1 MTRTLT
7 ALSSTTTIG
16 ALLTLCVA
24 LAGPAL
30 ANPPAAPAAAQPV
43 AAPAAPKPACTGPE
57 HRQFDFWLGA
67 WDVKNPA
74 GKLVGTN
81 EITSELGGCV
91 LQEHWKGMGGSMGM
105 SFNIYDASDRTW
117 HQIWVDGS
125 GSLLNLAGAF
135 SEGKMILS
143 GTTRGAGDAV
153 TQERITWTPQ
163 DGGRVRQL
171 WEQSKDGG
179 ATWTV
184 AFDGTYQ
191 KRAGA

>member
-1 MTRTLT
+1 M
-7 ALSSTTTIG
+7 STQRIG
-16 ALLTLCVA
+16 SMMLLAAILTLALMPAGRVA
-24 LAGPAL
+24 AAET
-30 ANPPAAPAAAQPV
+30 PAAPP
-43 AAPAAPKPACTGPE
+43 APLARKKTCTAPE

-74 GKLVGTN
+74 GKQVGTN

-91 LQEHWKGMGGSMGM
+91 VQEHWKGMGGSVGM
-105 SFNIYDASDRTW
+105 SFNIYDASDQKW
-117 HQIWVDGS
+117 HQTWVDNS
-125 GSLLNLAGAF
+125 GTRLELAGAF
-135 SEGKMILS
+135 SGGKMILS
-143 GTTRGAGDAV
+143 GTTRGAGGAV

-184 AFDGTYQ
+184 AFDGIYQ
-191 KRAGA
+191 KRASA